1 MKRTI
6 NCAII
11 KYNNFIQ
18 KGLKTAMSNSKKI
31 WLIVVIILV
40 TLVLDGFIFYYTI
53 QVIEQ
58 INFSIEE
65 AYVNYSNRKKQE
77 AETAPETLEPITR
90 SLEEEESELE
100 RILHGDN

>member
-1 MKRTI
+1 
-6 NCAII
+6 
-11 KYNNFIQ
+11 
-18 KGLKTAMSNSKKI
+18 MSNSKKI

-77 AETAPETLEPITR
+77 TAPETLEPITR

>member
-1 MKRTI
+1 
-6 NCAII
+6 
-11 KYNNFIQ
+11 
-18 KGLKTAMSNSKKI
+18 MSNSKKI

-40 TLVLDGFIFYYTI
+40 ALVLEGFMFHYTI

-77 AETAPETLEPITR
+77 AAETAPETLKPITR